1 MFHEI
6 DSDSLSEEPETH
18 LSQQSALPATRA
30 VQVLGGLRQD
40 ACSEEVSGSGYSPIL
55 STCEA
60 ASEALCPFSGS
71 TVLKRD

>member
-30 VQVLGGLRQD
+30 VQVLGGLR
-40 ACSEEVSGSGYSPIL
+40 
-55 STCEA
+55 
-60 ASEALCPFSGS
+60 
-71 TVLKRD
+71 